1 MKIYT
6 KTGDDGN
13 TGLQGDF
20 RISKSHPRIIAYGT
34 VDEANAAIGV
44 VLTNTLDDDI
54 SQLLNQIQNDLFLL
68 GSDLSNQNLN
78 DLKNRVTLEMIEK
91 LEESIDIF
99 ESELAPIT
107 NFILP
112 GGNIA
117 ASQIHQVR
125 TIVRRAET
133 LAVKLS
139 DKDEINSNC
148 IKYLNR
154 LSDLMFVMGRLINKR
169 NGVLKILFGSHKKTN
184 FIASSKV
191 FFFSAKVAQPG
202 RALG

>member
-13 TGLQGDF
+13 TGLQGDY
-20 RISKSHPRIIAYGT
+20 RISKSHSRIMAYGT
-34 VDEANAAIGV
+34 VDEANASIGI

-54 SQLLNQIQNDLFLL
+54 RQVLTQIQNELFLL

-78 DLKNRVTLEMIEK
+78 DLKNRISLESVEK
-91 LEESIDIF
+91 LEEIIDKF
-99 ESELAPIT
+99 ELELSPIT

-112 GGNIA
+112 GGNVA
-117 ASQIHQVR
+117 AAQIHQVR

-133 LAVKLS
+133 LVVKLS

-169 NGVLKILFGSHKKTN
+169 NGIEDVIWK
-184 FIASSKV
+184 
-191 FFFSAKVAQPG
+191 P
-202 RALG
+202 

>member
-6 KTGDDGN
+6 KTGDGGN

-20 RISKSHPRIIAYGT
+20 RIAKSHPRIIAYGT

-44 VLTNTLDDDI
+44 VLTNTLENDVTEVL
-54 SQLLNQIQNDLFLL
+54 SQIQNDLFLL

-78 DLKNRVTLEMIEK
+78 DLKNRISLDMVENLEGF
-91 LEESIDIF
+91 IDTF
-99 ESELAPIT
+99 ESELPPIT

-112 GGNIA
+112 GGNMA
-117 ASQIHQVR
+117 AAQIHQVR

-133 LAVKLS
+133 LVVKLS

-169 NGVLKILFGSHKKTN
+169 KGVEDIIWK
-184 FIASSKV
+184 
-191 FFFSAKVAQPG
+191 P
-202 RALG
+202 

>member
-20 RISKSHPRIIAYGT
+20 RISKSHPRIMAYGT
-34 VDEANAAIGV
+34 VDEANAAIGI
-44 VLTNTLDDDI
+44 VLTNSLDDDV
-54 SQLLNQIQNDLFLL
+54 SQLLSQIQNDLFLL

-78 DLKNRVTLEMIEK
+78 DLKNRVSLDMIEK
-91 LEESIDIF
+91 IERSIDTF
-99 ESELAPIT
+99 ESELPPIT

-117 ASQIHQVR
+117 AAQIHQVR

-133 LAVKLS
+133 LVVKLS
-139 DKDEINSNC
+139 DKNEINSNS

-154 LSDLMFVMGRLINKR
+154 LSDLMFVIGRLINKR
-169 NGVLKILFGSHKKTN
+169 NGVEDIIWK
-184 FIASSKV
+184 
-191 FFFSAKVAQPG
+191 P
-202 RALG
+202 

>member
-20 RISKSHPRIIAYGT
+20 KISKSHPRIIAYGT
-34 VDEANAAIGV
+34 VDEVNAAIGV
-44 VLTNTLDDDI
+44 VLTNTLDDDV
-54 SQLLNQIQNDLFLL
+54 SQLLNRIQNDLFLL

-78 DLKNRVTLEMIEK
+78 DLKNRVTLEMIEN
-91 LEESIDIF
+91 LEESIDTF
-99 ESELAPIT
+99 ESELSPIT

-117 ASQIHQVR
+117 AAQIHQVR

-133 LAVKLS
+133 LVVKLS
-139 DKDEINSNC
+139 DKDEINSNS

-154 LSDLMFVMGRLINKR
+154 LSDLMFVIGRLINKR
-169 NGVLKILFGSHKKTN
+169 NGVEDIIWK
-184 FIASSKV
+184 
-191 FFFSAKVAQPG
+191 P
-202 RALG
+202 

>member
-6 KTGDDGN
+6 KTGDGGN

-20 RISKSHPRIIAYGT
+20 RIAKSHPRIMAYGT
-34 VDEANAAIGV
+34 VDEANATIGV

-54 SQLLNQIQNDLFLL
+54 TEILSQIQNDLFVL

-78 DLKNRVTLEMIEK
+78 DLKNRISIKNVETLEEA
-91 LEESIDIF
+91 IDKF
-99 ESELAPIT
+99 ESELPPIT

-117 ASQIHQVR
+117 AAQIHQVR

-133 LAVKLS
+133 LVVKLS

-169 NGVLKILFGSHKKTN
+169 KGVEDIIWK
-184 FIASSKV
+184 
-191 FFFSAKVAQPG
+191 P
-202 RALG
+202 

>member
-20 RISKSHPRIIAYGT
+20 KISKSHPRIIAYGT
-34 VDEANAAIGV
+34 VDEVNAAIGV
-44 VLTNTLDDDI
+44 VLTNTLDDDV

-78 DLKNRVTLEMIEK
+78 DLKNRVTLEMIEN
-91 LEESIDIF
+91 LEESIDTF
-99 ESELAPIT
+99 ESELSPIT

-117 ASQIHQVR
+117 AAKIHQVR

-133 LAVKLS
+133 LVVKLS
-139 DKDEINSNC
+139 DKDEINSNS

-169 NGVLKILFGSHKKTN
+169 NGVEDIIWK
-184 FIASSKV
+184 
-191 FFFSAKVAQPG
+191 P
-202 RALG
+202 

>member
-1 MKIYT
+1 M
-6 KTGDDGN
+6 
-13 TGLQGDF
+13 
-20 RISKSHPRIIAYGT
+20 AYGT
-34 VDEANAAIGV
+34 VDEANAAIGI

-54 SQLLNQIQNDLFLL
+54 RQVLTQIQNELFLL

-78 DLKNRVTLEMIEK
+78 DLKNRISLDRVEK
-91 LEESIDIF
+91 LEEFIDKF
-99 ESELAPIT
+99 ELELPPIT

-112 GGNIA
+112 GGDTA
-117 ASQIHQVR
+117 AAQIHQVR

-133 LAVKLS
+133 LVVKLS

-169 NGVLKILFGSHKKTN
+169 NGIKDIIWK
-184 FIASSKV
+184 
-191 FFFSAKVAQPG
+191 P
-202 RALG
+202 

>member
-44 VLTNTLDDDI
+44 VLTNTLDEDV

-99 ESELAPIT
+99 ESELPPIT

-112 GGNIA
+112 GGNVA
-117 ASQIHQVR
+117 ASQIHQVKQLY
-125 TIVRRAET
+125 AEQ
-133 LAVKLS
+133 KL
-139 DKDEINSNC
+139 C
-148 IKYLNR
+148 
-154 LSDLMFVMGRLINKR
+154 
-169 NGVLKILFGSHKKTN
+169 
-184 FIASSKV
+184 
-191 FFFSAKVAQPG
+191 
-202 RALG
+202 

>member
-20 RISKSHPRIIAYGT
+20 KISKSHPRIIAYGT
-34 VDEANAAIGV
+34 VDEVNAGIGV
-44 VLTNTLDDDI
+44 VLTNTLDDDV

-78 DLKNRVTLEMIEK
+78 DLKNRVTLEMIEN
-91 LEESIDIF
+91 LEESIDTF
-99 ESELAPIT
+99 ESELSPIT

-117 ASQIHQVR
+117 AAQIHQVR

-133 LAVKLS
+133 LVVKLS
-139 DKDEINSNC
+139 DKDEINSNS

-169 NGVLKILFGSHKKTN
+169 NGVEDIIWK
-184 FIASSKV
+184 
-191 FFFSAKVAQPG
+191 P
-202 RALG
+202 

>member
-6 KTGDDGN
+6 KTGDGGN

-20 RISKSHPRIIAYGT
+20 RIAKSHPRIIAYGT

-44 VLTNTLDDDI
+44 VLTNTLDEDVRGVL
-54 SQLLNQIQNDLFLL
+54 SQIQNDLFLL

-78 DLKNRVTLEMIEK
+78 DLKNRISLEMVEN
-91 LEESIDIF
+91 LEGFIDKF
-99 ESELAPIT
+99 ESELPPIT

-112 GGNIA
+112 GGSVA
-117 ASQIHQVR
+117 AAQIHQVR

-133 LAVKLS
+133 LVVKLS

-169 NGVLKILFGSHKKTN
+169 KGVEDIIWK
-184 FIASSKV
+184 
-191 FFFSAKVAQPG
+191 P
-202 RALG
+202 

>member
-20 RISKSHPRIIAYGT
+20 RISKSHPRIMAYGT
-34 VDEANAAIGV
+34 VDEANAAIGI
-44 VLTNTLDDDI
+44 VLTNSLDDDV
-54 SQLLNQIQNDLFLL
+54 SQLLSQIQNDLFLL

-78 DLKNRVTLEMIEK
+78 DLKNRVSLDMIEK
-91 LEESIDIF
+91 IEGSIDTF
-99 ESELAPIT
+99 ESELPPIT

-117 ASQIHQVR
+117 AAQIHQVR

-133 LAVKLS
+133 LVVKLS
-139 DKDEINSNC
+139 DKDEINSNS

-169 NGVLKILFGSHKKTN
+169 NGVEDIIWK
-184 FIASSKV
+184 
-191 FFFSAKVAQPG
+191 P
-202 RALG
+202 

>member
-20 RISKSHPRIIAYGT
+20 RISKSHPRILAYGT

-91 LEESIDIF
+91 LEESIDKF
-99 ESELAPIT
+99 ESELPPIT

-112 GGNIA
+112 GGNVA

-133 LAVKLS
+133 LVVKLS

-169 NGVLKILFGSHKKTN
+169 NGIEDIIWK
-184 FIASSKV
+184 
-191 FFFSAKVAQPG
+191 P
-202 RALG
+202 

>member
-13 TGLQGDF
+13 TGLQGNF
-20 RISKSHPRIIAYGT
+20 RIAKSHPRIMAYGT
-34 VDEANAAIGV
+34 VDEVNAAIGI
-44 VLTNTLDDDI
+44 VLTNSLDDDV
-54 SQLLNQIQNDLFLL
+54 SQLLSQIQNDLFLL

-78 DLKNRVTLEMIEK
+78 DLKNRISLDMIENI
-91 LEESIDIF
+91 EESIDTF
-99 ESELAPIT
+99 ESELPPIT

-112 GGNIA
+112 GGNVA
-117 ASQIHQVR
+117 AAQIHQVR

-133 LAVKLS
+133 LVVKLS
-139 DKDEINSNC
+139 DKDEINSNS

-169 NGVLKILFGSHKKTN
+169 NGIEDIIWK
-184 FIASSKV
+184 
-191 FFFSAKVAQPG
+191 P
-202 RALG
+202 

>member
-91 LEESIDIF
+91 LEESIDTF
-99 ESELAPIT
+99 ESELPPIT

-112 GGNIA
+112 GGNVA

-133 LAVKLS
+133 LVVKLS

-154 LSDLMFVMGRLINKR
+154 LSDLMFVIGRLINKR
-169 NGVLKILFGSHKKTN
+169 NGIEDIIWK
-184 FIASSKV
+184 
-191 FFFSAKVAQPG
+191 P
-202 RALG
+202 

>member
-20 RISKSHPRIIAYGT
+20 RISKSHPRIMAYGT
-34 VDEANAAIGV
+34 VDEANAAIGI
-44 VLTNTLDDDI
+44 VLTNSLDDDV
-54 SQLLNQIQNDLFLL
+54 SQLLSQIQNDLFLL

-78 DLKNRVTLEMIEK
+78 DLKNRVSLDMIEK
-91 LEESIDIF
+91 IERSIDTF
-99 ESELAPIT
+99 ESELPPIT

-112 GGNIA
+112 GGNMA
-117 ASQIHQVR
+117 AAQIHQVR

-133 LAVKLS
+133 LVVKLS

-169 NGVLKILFGSHKKTN
+169 NGVEDIIWK
-184 FIASSKV
+184 
-191 FFFSAKVAQPG
+191 P
-202 RALG
+202 

>member
-13 TGLQGDF
+13 TGLQGDY
-20 RISKSHPRIIAYGT
+20 RISKSHSRIMAYGT
-34 VDEANAAIGV
+34 VDEANASIGI

-54 SQLLNQIQNDLFLL
+54 RQVLTQIQNELFLL

-78 DLKNRVTLEMIEK
+78 DLKNRISLDRVEK
-91 LEESIDIF
+91 LEVFIDKF
-99 ESELAPIT
+99 ELELSPIT

-112 GGNIA
+112 GGNVA
-117 ASQIHQVR
+117 AAQIHQVR

-133 LAVKLS
+133 LVVKLS

-169 NGVLKILFGSHKKTN
+169 NGVEDIIWK
-184 FIASSKV
+184 
-191 FFFSAKVAQPG
+191 P
-202 RALG
+202 

>member
-6 KTGDDGN
+6 KTGDDGD

-20 RISKSHPRIIAYGT
+20 RIAKSHPRIIAYGT

-91 LEESIDIF
+91 LEESIDTF
-99 ESELAPIT
+99 ESELPPIT

-112 GGNIA
+112 GGNVA

-133 LAVKLS
+133 LVVKLS

-169 NGVLKILFGSHKKTN
+169 NGVEDIIWK
-184 FIASSKV
+184 
-191 FFFSAKVAQPG
+191 P
-202 RALG
+202 

>member
-6 KTGDDGN
+6 KTGDGGN

-20 RISKSHPRIIAYGT
+20 RIAKSHPRIMAYGT
-34 VDEANAAIGV
+34 VDEANATIGV

-54 SQLLNQIQNDLFLL
+54 TEILNQIQNDLFVL

-78 DLKNRVTLEMIEK
+78 DLKNRISIKNVETLEDMIDK
-91 LEESIDIF
+91 F
-99 ESELAPIT
+99 ESELPPIT

-133 LAVKLS
+133 LVVKLS
-139 DKDEINSNC
+139 DKDEINSNS

-154 LSDLMFVMGRLINKR
+154 LSDLMFVIGRLINKR
-169 NGVLKILFGSHKKTN
+169 NGVEDIIWK
-184 FIASSKV
+184 
-191 FFFSAKVAQPG
+191 P
-202 RALG
+202 

>member
-20 RISKSHPRIIAYGT
+20 RIAKSHPRILAYGT

-44 VLTNTLDDDI
+44 VLSNELDDDV
-54 SQLLNQIQNDLFLL
+54 SEVLSKLQNELFVL

-78 DLKNRVTLEMIEK
+78 DLKNRISLEMVENLEK
-91 LEESIDIF
+91 IIDKFELELS
-99 ESELAPIT
+99 PIT

-117 ASQIHQVR
+117 AAQIHQVR
-125 TIVRRAET
+125 TTIRRAET
-133 LAVKLS
+133 LVVQLS

-154 LSDLMFVMGRLINKR
+154 LSDLMFVMGRLVNKR
-169 NGVLKILFGSHKKTN
+169 NGVEDIIWK
-184 FIASSKV
+184 
-191 FFFSAKVAQPG
+191 P
-202 RALG
+202 

>member
-1 MKIYT
+1 MNYKIMKIYT

-20 RISKSHPRIIAYGT
+20 RIAKSHPRILAYAT
-34 VDEANAAIGV
+34 VDEANATIGV
-44 VLTNTLDDDI
+44 VLSNVLDDDVREV
-54 SQLLNQIQNDLFLL
+54 LNTIQNELFLL

-78 DLKNRVTLEMIEK
+78 DLKNRISLDMVEK
-91 LEESIDIF
+91 LEKIIDKF
-99 ESELAPIT
+99 ELELPPIT

-112 GGNIA
+112 GGNVA
-117 ASQIHQVR
+117 AAQIHQVR

-133 LAVKLS
+133 LVVQLS

-169 NGVLKILFGSHKKTN
+169 NGIEDIIWK
-184 FIASSKV
+184 
-191 FFFSAKVAQPG
+191 P
-202 RALG
+202 